1 MKLYQ
6 SPTSPYVR
14 MARATAAL
22 KGIADQIELVNARAD
37 QDAYEMLNPLNKVPC
52 LVTDDGEVLIES
64 RLICQYLDSL
74 TGESLYLDGAARRKV
89 LQREAIV
96 HGILDAVVAQRM
108 DTRKTDSTPSPW
120 WQERQQRKIDI
131 GLRRI
136 ESELPAYTDTE
147 TILPILL
154 CCMCHFMDRVS
165 DFDWRKNHPG
175 LAKWYEAY
183 SREPHMAA
191 TEIKD

>member
-14 MARATAAL
+14 MARATAIL
-22 KGIADQIELVNARAD
+22 KGIADQIELLDARAD
-37 QDAYEMLNPLNKVPC
+37 QDAYEILNPLNKVPC
-52 LVTDDGEVLIES
+52 LVTDNGEVLIES
-64 RLICQYLDSL
+64 RLICQYLDEL
-74 TGESLYLDGAARRKV
+74 AGASLYLDGAARRKV

-108 DTRKTDSTPSPW
+108 DTRKTDSTPSQW

-131 GLRRI
+131 GLRQI
-136 ESELPAYTDTE
+136 ERELAAYTDTA
-147 TILPILL
+147 TIVPILL
-154 CCMCHFMDRVS
+154 CCMCHFTDRVT
-165 DFDWRKNHPG
+165 DLDWRKDYPG

-183 SREPHMAA
+183 RNEPHMAA
-191 TEIKD
+191 TEVNA